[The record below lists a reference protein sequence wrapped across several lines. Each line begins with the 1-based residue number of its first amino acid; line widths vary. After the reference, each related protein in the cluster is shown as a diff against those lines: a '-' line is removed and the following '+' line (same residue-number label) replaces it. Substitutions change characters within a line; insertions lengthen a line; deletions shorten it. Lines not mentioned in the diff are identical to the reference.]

1 MSIATLILGESGT
14 GKSASLRNLDPEKV
28 LLIQVVPKPL
38 PFKST
43 GWKVIQKDEKG
54 KYSDGNIL
62 VTDNAD
68 LICNAI
74 MKSKKDIIIIDDYQ
88 YIMANEFMRRGS
100 EKGFDKFTEIG
111 VHGWQVVDCASKA
124 HTEKRVYIL
133 AHTQSDDLG
142 KIKIKT
148 IGKMVDEKITLE
160 GLFTICLRTQVGGG
174 EYKFS
179 TQNNGSDTV
188 KSPIGLFQESEIDND
203 LNLVDNAIC
212 DYYDI
217 KPKTTQEQ
225 EN

>member
-14 GKSASLRNLDPEKV
+14 GKSASLRNLDSEKV

-43 GWKVIQKDEKG
+43 SWKPLKKDKETG
-54 KYSDGNIL
+54 LLTGSVF
-62 VTDNAD
+62 VTDNPEQ
-68 LICNAI
+68 ICNAI
-74 MKSKKDIIIIDDYQ
+74 MKSEKDIIIIDDYQ

-124 HTEKRVYIL
+124 HSEKRVYIL

-160 GLFTICLRTQVGGG
+160 GLFTICLRTQVSGG

-217 KPKTTQEQ
+217 KPQTTSEQ

>member
-43 GWKVIQKDEKG
+43 EWKVIKKDENG

-62 VTDNAD
+62 VTDNVN

-74 MKSKKDIIIIDDYQ
+74 MKSRKDIIIIDDYQ

-100 EKGFDKFTEIG
+100 ERGFDKFTEIG
-111 VHGWQVVDCASKA
+111 IHGWQVVDCAINA
-124 HTEKRVYIL
+124 CPDKRIYLL
-133 AHTQSDDLG
+133 AHTQTDDLG
-142 KIKIKT
+142 KTKLKT
-148 IGKMVDEKITLE
+148 IGKMVDEKIVLD
-160 GLFTICLRTQVGGG
+160 GLFTICLRTQVSSG

-217 KPKTTQEQ
+217 KPQTPEQ
-225 EN
+225 ES